1 MKESLYDFCM
11 RTGNLTLLS
20 EWDKEKNNHLS
31 PVTTAASSSQK
42 VWWTCAK
49 GHSWQTTVE
58 KRTKR
63 HTGCPYCSGKKPIP
77 GETDLATRFPD
88 IAAEW
93 DQEKNG
99 DLSPQEVRPGSNKKV
114 WWRCKKGHSYQARID
129 QRTIK
134 KTGCPYCAGKAVL
147 SGYNDLA
154 TKYPAITKEWHP
166 TKNEDL
172 TPSQV
177 TAHSGKKVWWQCTN
191 GHDYLM
197 TIHERTSQ
205 GAGCPYCAGTKVL
218 PGFNDLKIRY
228 PEIAKEWHPTKNGEL
243 TPDKVLPRSKRKV
256 WWLCK
261 EGHSYQTSLVSRTQ
275 SKTGCPY
282 CTRRKVLPGFNDL
295 ATEHP
300 DLAKEWHPTLNG
312 DLTPDQIISG
322 SDKKVWWICDEGHV
336 WQASVKGRTGTI
348 KRGCPVCAGNVKKK
362 NKGKP

>member
-20 EWDKEKNNHLS
+20 EWDKEKNS
-31 PVTTAASSSQK
+31 PMRPETTAAASSQK

-58 KRTKR
+58 KRTTR
-63 HTGCPYCSGKKPIP
+63 HTECPYCAGKKTVP
-77 GETDLATRFPD
+77 GETDLATLFPE

-99 DLSPQEVRPGSNKKV
+99 DLSPQDVRPGSNKKV
-114 WWRCKKGHSYQARID
+114 WWLCEKGHSYQARID

-147 SGYNDLA
+147 PGYNDLA
-154 TKYPAITKEWHP
+154 TKYPA
-166 TKNEDL
+166 
-172 TPSQV
+172 
-177 TAHSGKKVWWQCTN
+177 
-191 GHDYLM
+191 
-197 TIHERTSQ
+197 
-205 GAGCPYCAGTKVL
+205 
-218 PGFNDLKIRY
+218 
-228 PEIAKEWHPTKNGEL
+228 IAKEWHPTKNGEL

-312 DLTPDQIISG
+312 DLAPDQVISG

-336 WQASVKGRTGTI
+336 WQASVKSRAGTI
-348 KRGCPVCAGNVKKK
+348 KRGCPVCAGNAKKK